1 MADKIKDEPEADA
14 EAAREP
20 EVVSLDAE
28 LPDEIESMIEP
39 AGAPDDE
46 PRSEAT
52 PPGESPPPVEPPP
65 TEPPPGEPPVGDSV
79 EAEDVEPIRAEE
91 EPIAEGKGSPR
102 LVLAI
107 ASGRGG
113 VGKSLLA
120 ASVGVYFAQLGKRVV
135 LVDANLGSGNLHTL
149 LGVEEPRV
157 SVHGFLCK
165 DVKHI
170 EEVVAKTP
178 FRGLGLIP
186 GHDNAIGA
194 TNPRPAQKNRLI
206 NQLRSLAVDYV
217 IIDLAAGSD
226 FNTLDLFLSADLH
239 LVLVMPEPTA
249 VESSFRLIKSAFI
262 RKIRSL
268 KGIDRLLLDLQA
280 GAHCGIPTP
289 NQIYEVARERDPNM
303 GEAIHRAM
311 AEFKPRLVVSMT
323 RTRDDLELG
332 PALVSVGRRHLAL
345 PFDYLGYVEAEDVAW
360 VTVRKRRPL
369 LVDYPEAK
377 VAKDIERIAR
387 RILSL
392 ETKERPECV
401 GVPPPLHLQGHYQI
415 LDVQPGATEEEIR
428 RAHRRLR
435 RMYSPEST
443 AIYGVAPPADV
454 GKMHSRIEEA
464 YATLIDPEKRHLY
477 DQRVFPGGAPPPRID
492 DEVTATPELPRTE
505 PLEAS
510 GLPGPREMPLVR
522 EDTEFSGALLRQIRE
537 ARGVELQEI
546 AERTK
551 ISIVYLRAIEEEN
564 FLATPAPVYLRGFLK
579 TVARDLR
586 LNPEHVARSYMT
598 RYQIPEKD

>member
-1 MADKIKDEPEADA
+1 MADKIKEDGESPPAADELTAPEAPG
-14 EAAREP
+14 EP
-20 EVVSLDAE
+20 EVVSIEAE
-28 LPDEIESMIEP
+28 PPDEIESMIEP

-46 PRSEAT
+46 PDL
-52 PPGESPPPVEPPP
+52 PPGE
-65 TEPPPGEPPVGDSV
+65 THPGELPIADGV
-79 EAEDVEPIRAEE
+79 EAEDGEARADASA
-91 EPIAEGKGSPR
+91 PHVGKGSPR

-120 ASVGVYFAQLGKRVV
+120 ASVGVYLAQLGKRVV

-165 DVKHI
+165 EVKHI

-194 TNPRPAQKNRLI
+194 TNPRPAQKNRLL

-239 LVLVMPEPTA
+239 LVLIVPEPTS

-280 GAHCGIPTP
+280 VAHSGIPTP
-289 NQIYEVARERDPNM
+289 NQIYEVARERDPSM

-332 PALVSVGRRHLAL
+332 LALASVGRRHLAL
-345 PFDYLGYVEAEDVAW
+345 PLDYLGYVESEDVAW

-401 GVPPPLHLQGHYQI
+401 GVPLPLHRQGHYEI

-443 AIYGVAPPADV
+443 AIYGVAPPAEV

-477 DQRVFPGGAPPPRID
+477 DQRVFPGGAPPPRP
-492 DEVTATPELPRTE
+492 DEEVAATPELPRAE
-505 PLEAS
+505 PLLDPQ
-510 GLPGPREMPLVR
+510 GLPGRREMPLVR

-551 ISIVYLRAIEEEN
+551 ISIVYLRAIEDEN

-598 RYQIPEKD
+598 RYQAPEKD